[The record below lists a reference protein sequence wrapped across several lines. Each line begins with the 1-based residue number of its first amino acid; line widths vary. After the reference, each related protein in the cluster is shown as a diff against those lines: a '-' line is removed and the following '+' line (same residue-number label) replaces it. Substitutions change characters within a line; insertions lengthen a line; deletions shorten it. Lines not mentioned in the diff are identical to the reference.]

1 MGRDRDGLIRSKS
14 GALRSNKL
22 NDIGHVVRCP
32 AAIRRTHGQRLDVD
46 AICGEA
52 VKWYDVL
59 DCIMD
64 SVRVPNESSGAFGR
78 GYNPGEP

>member
-1 MGRDRDGLIRSKS
+1 MTSVTWYGVQPLDG
-14 GALRSNKL
+14 A
-22 NDIGHVVRCP
+22 
-32 AAIRRTHGQRLDVD
+32 HGQRLDVD

-64 SVRVPNESSGAFGR
+64 SVRVPNESSGPVGR